1 MQTLT
6 EHANGNSRLPSR
18 FLVGAFV
25 AVAMLLLGTLTAFA
39 ADMIKVQG
47 ESMTLAT
54 GNSVVPDSSAEPT
67 GAGKAIRYTANATA
81 RKNVTYTKGAT
92 QIVVRARKD
101 GTNANHPL
109 LKVFTKTGT
118 QSPVLRGT
126 VTVSSTSYQ
135 EYTFP
140 FSANSGTHQVQVRG
154 ANIASGRLLR
164 VDYFRIPEDAP
175 TVDTTPPET
184 TIDSGPS
191 GSVSGT
197 TATFKFT
204 SSEQNSAF
212 QCQLLGREPAPPTG
226 CTSPMS
232 YSGLTAGTQYTFSV
246 WATDAS
252 GNTDATPATRTFTP
266 SGNDPYANPDSTSQT
281 FGQGWT
287 PAANSVHLNPRVTCS
302 TDLTPA
308 NSGTGQGGVNIVN
321 PNVVLIN
328 PQIKGCS
335 VGILVKAGGFKLLA
349 DQNKVGYGSA
359 ASPAL
364 RNNFRAVRFDKG
376 SFGYEISGLN
386 GGELFMRDNYR
397 SIQLTAG
404 HDCLIA
410 DTDIDHPLPLDWDAT
425 ARASGPRHALN
436 GIKVLPDYASL
447 PVADRSFHD
456 CVIRSNDVAGYDEEG
471 ISLDGNAGGP
481 SGGIDTASTIQ
492 GTSPLAAVDATTNTV
507 TLAQP
512 PGGQWTGLENAKG
525 AWLSFNQGGAVGRY
539 LQIDTVDAVS
549 RRLTL
554 LDPNDYLSRAAA
566 GDQVSVTSP
575 FRNITISDNVINAEG
590 SRTGIDFHGPVYS
603 SRMANN
609 IIKGKPSYSYP
620 LSANL
625 RTADGLSVPQSA
637 RVTTLADGEAGA
649 MTPRPHVG
657 VASYNSVVGNIVD
670 WDLSFNVA
678 MSTAYRGIPV
688 YHSGNTSTNGVA
700 VWSDRPDNNGSYF
713 FLTIDPNT

>member
-6 EHANGNSRLPSR
+6 ERANGNSRLPSL

-25 AVAMLLLGTLTAFA
+25 AVALLLLGTVTAFA

-54 GNSVVPDSSAEPT
+54 GISVVNDSSAEPT
-67 GAGKAIRYTANATA
+67 GAGKAIRYTGNATA

-126 VTVSSTSYQ
+126 ATVSSTSYQ

-184 TIDSGPS
+184 TIDSGPTGTVS
-191 GSVSGT
+191 ASSVSF
-197 TATFKFT
+197 AFS
-204 SSEQNSAF
+204 SSEAGGTFECKLDGAAHSA
-212 QCQLLGREPAPPTG
+212 
-226 CTSPMS
+226 CTSPKD
-232 YSGLTAGTQYTFSV
+232 YTNLSNGSHTFEV
-246 WATDAS
+246 RATDAA
-252 GNTDATPATRTFTP
+252 GNTDATPATRTFTL

-302 TDLTPA
+302 TDLTPS
-308 NSGTGQGGVNIVN
+308 NTGTGQGGVNVVN
-321 PNVVLIN
+321 PNLVLIN

-335 VGILVKAGGFKLLA
+335 VGILVKAVGFKLLA

-364 RNNFRAVRFDKG
+364 RNNFRAVRFDQG
-376 SFGYEISGLN
+376 SFDYKISGLN

-410 DTDIDHPLPLDWDAT
+410 DTDIDHPAPLDWDAT
-425 ARASGPRHALN
+425 ARASGPRRALN
-436 GIKVLPDYASL
+436 GIKVLPDYATL

-492 GTSPLAAVDATTNTV
+492 GTSPLAAVDATTDTV

-539 LQIDTVDAVS
+539 LQIDAVDAAN

-554 LDPNDYLSRAAA
+554 SDPNNYLSLAAA
-566 GDQVSVTSP
+566 GDPVSVTSP
-575 FRNITISDNVINAEG
+575 FRNITISDNAINAEG

-609 IIKGKPSYSYP
+609 TITGKPSYRYP
-620 LSANL
+620 LSANFRL
-625 RTADGLSVPQSA
+625 TDDGLSAPQSA
-637 RVTTLADGEAGA
+637 RITTLADAQAGA

-657 VASYNSVVGNIVD
+657 VASYNSVVGNNVS
-670 WDLSFNVA
+670 WDLSFHTA
-678 MSTAYRGIPV
+678 QSTAYRGIPA
-688 YHSGNTSTNGVA
+688 YHFGNTSTNGVA
-700 VWSDRPDNNGSYF
+700 DYNDGSYV
-713 FLTIDPNT
+713 FLMSDPNP

>member
-6 EHANGNSRLPSR
+6 EHANGNLRLPSR

-39 ADMIKVQG
+39 ADIIKVQG

-54 GNSVVPDSSAEPT
+54 GISVVNDSSAEPT

-126 VTVSSTSYQ
+126 TTVSSTSYQ

-175 TVDTTPPET
+175 TVDSTPPET
-184 TIDSGPS
+184 TIVSGPS
-191 GSVSGT
+191 GSVSDT
-197 TATFKFT
+197 TAKFEFT

-212 QCQLLGREPAPPTG
+212 QCQVLGLDPAPTG
-226 CTSPMS
+226 CTSPKS

-252 GNTDATPATRTFTP
+252 GNTDTTPATRTFTP

-308 NSGTGQGGVNIVN
+308 NSGTGQGGVNVVN
-321 PNVVLIN
+321 QNVVLIN

-364 RNNFRAVRFDKG
+364 RNNFRAVRFDQG

-410 DTDIDHPLPLDWDAT
+410 DTDIDHPAPLDWDPT
-425 ARASGPRHALN
+425 ARASGPRRALI
-436 GIKVLPDYASL
+436 GIKVLPDYANL

-492 GTSPLAAVDATTNTV
+492 GTSPLAAVDATNDTV

-525 AWLSFNQGGAVGRY
+525 AWLSLNQGGAVGRY
-539 LQIDTVDAVS
+539 LQIVAVDAAS

-554 LDPNDYLSRAAA
+554 SDPNDYLSLAAA
-566 GDQVSVTSP
+566 GDPVSVTSP
-575 FRNITISDNVINAEG
+575 FRNITISDNAINAEG
-590 SRTGIDFHGPVYS
+590 SRTGIDFHGPVYR

-609 IIKGKPSYSYP
+609 TITGKPSYSYP
-620 LSANL
+620 LFANL
-625 RTADGLSVPQSA
+625 RLTADGLSAPQSA
-637 RVTTLADGEAGA
+637 RVTTLADAGAGA

-657 VASYNSVVGNIVD
+657 VASYNSVVGNNVS

-678 MSTAYRGIPV
+678 MSTTYRGIPA
-688 YHSGNTSTNGVA
+688 YASANTSTNGVA
-700 VWSDRPDNNGSYF
+700 GYNDGSYA
-713 FLTIDPNT
+713 FLFLG